1 MNPFCRWRRNAAQAA
16 TVSLVL
22 VALASGTAPAPASA
36 ADSTGSASGP
46 ALSVPDGL
54 LAEALSCPDGL
65 DGLGP
70 VLLVHGTFATPEEN
84 WSWNYQRT
92 LPLSGYAVCTV
103 ALPDRALADI
113 QVASEYVVYAVRTM
127 AARTGRQVDIIGHS
141 QGGLEPRWAVRFWPD
156 VRAAV
161 DDLVTIAAPHHGTIS
176 ADAIC
181 APFGCPPAGLQMR
194 RGSAFL
200 AALNAGDET
209 PGNISYTSVFTRM
222 DELVQPAVPGD
233 ETAALDG
240 AVNVAVQD
248 LCPGKVVTHI
258 SALFDI
264 TTYNVILDALQN
276 PGPADVNRLDAG
288 CIGFPFVSTTDPL
301 GILQGPSFGLGAVS
315 GSLTHPRS
323 TTEPESAPYA
333 R

>member
-1 MNPFCRWRRNAAQAA
+1 MKTSRTWRRGAAQAA
-16 TVSLVL
+16 ALPLTLFALVL
-22 VALASGTAPAPASA
+22 GAPSAPASG
-36 ADSTGSASGP
+36 ADPASGDTGP
-46 ALSVPDGL
+46 ALSVPTGL
-54 LAEALSCPDGL
+54 LAEALSCPDQLNGY
-65 DGLGP
+65 GP

-103 ALPDRALADI
+103 KLPDRSLGDI

-127 AARTGRQVDIIGHS
+127 AARTGRQVDILGHS

-161 DDLVTIAAPHHGTIS
+161 DDLITIAAPHHGTVS
-176 ADAIC
+176 ADVIC
-181 APFGCPPAGLQMR
+181 APFGCPPAGLQLR

-209 PGNISYTSVFTRM
+209 PGEISYTSVFTRT
-222 DELVQPAVPGD
+222 DELVQPALPGD

-248 LCPGKVVTHI
+248 LCPGRVVTHI

-264 TTYNVILDALQN
+264 TTYGVILDALDN
-276 PGPADVNRLDAG
+276 PGPADVNRLDPG
-288 CIGFPFVSTTDPL
+288 CIGFPFVTTTDPL
-301 GILQGPSFGLGAVS
+301 GIMQGPPFLIGALSSSFA
-315 GSLTHPRS
+315 HPRS
-323 TTEPESAPYA
+323 TQEPEVAPYA